1 MKKRILSAIV
11 MIIIFIPILLIG
23 GKAFVVL
30 TSLLAAMG
38 LYELLKLRSNENKVP
53 LFMRLC
59 SYLIL
64 IIICTRNISSL
75 DFNYTLDY
83 KMISLIIFFNS
94 SINVSTS
101 LNSR

>member
-1 MKKRILSAIV
+1 MK
-11 MIIIFIPILLIG
+11 IITFSCRKQGVYYTINRENGGPYEKKNFKCHCYDNHIYSNLLIG

-64 IIICTRNISSL
+64 IIICTRNISS
-75 DFNYTLDY
+75 
-83 KMISLIIFFNS
+83 
-94 SINVSTS
+94 
-101 LNSR
+101 